1 MDMSDFTK
9 NPATPELLERIRTRL
24 CEFIGEKRLN
34 HTFFVEKEVIALA
47 ESLKMVYNITDAQ
60 KNDLRAAALV
70 HDITKELPLEKQLAL
85 CKIYGIDPGSYPS
98 CAVLHGRTAACL
110 ARELFCVDDLVFSA
124 VDCHTTGK
132 EDMNVFDKILFLA
145 DYIEPSRTHDSCK
158 KVRTFCYES
167 LQKRGQAAAGAILDE
182 ACLACLDDTLSYLVA
197 KGNIIDLETVKARN
211 SFLAKET
218 PTQNADA
225 HG

>member
-1 MDMSDFTK
+1 MSDFTE
-9 NPATPELLERIRTRL
+9 NPATPEQIMRIRKRL
-24 CEFIGEKRLN
+24 PSFIGEKRLN

-47 ESLKMVYNITDAQ
+47 ESLEMVYNITDAQ

-70 HDITKELPLEKQLAL
+70 HDITKEQPLEKQLAL
-85 CKIYGIDPGSYPS
+85 CEKYGIDPGSYPS

-110 ARELFCVDDLVFSA
+110 ARELFGTDDLVFSA

-132 EDMNVFDKILFLA
+132 EAMSVFDKILFLA
-145 DYIEPSRTHDSCK
+145 DYIAPSRTHDSCK
-158 KVRTFCYES
+158 KVRAFYYES
-167 LQKRGQAAAGAILDE
+167 LQKRGHAAAGAILDE
-182 ACLACLDDTLSYLVA
+182 ACLSCLDETLSYLLA

-211 SFLAKET
+211 SFLAKGT
-218 PTQNADA
+218 PTRNADA